1 MYNTYKNNII
11 FRDMI
16 RRNNAMNGNTFYFL
30 WEVSLIE
37 WLQSWLGTVGI
48 AVASA
53 FTMLGE
59 DLVCV
64 AVIGFLYW
72 CWDKSLGKH
81 VGINLL
87 YAVTL
92 SGMIKNIVLRR
103 RPYFDNEGI
112 KCLKNVDS
120 SADIYDISAQG
131 YSFPSIHATKA
142 VTLYTGIGVY
152 TKNKLWMIL
161 GIVLPLLVGI
171 SRFALGVHY
180 PTDVIAGW
188 LLGVIV
194 IFLIPFLKKKIKN
207 RWVFYALLI
216 LTTVPGWFFCR
227 STDFYTGFGFLLGFI
242 LATEFEERFVRF
254 ETTRNVLRWILRLA
268 LGIGLYFVVNTL
280 LKLPFSKD
288 FLDSGTTLA
297 YALRSMRYC
306 VITFIIIGVYPMVF
320 RLGDRIFKKKN

>member
-1 MYNTYKNNII
+1 
-11 FRDMI
+11 
-16 RRNNAMNGNTFYFL
+16 MNGNTFYFL

-53 FTMLGE
+53 FTILGE

-297 YALRSMRYC
+297 YAVRSMRYC

>member
-1 MYNTYKNNII
+1 
-11 FRDMI
+11 MI

-297 YALRSMRYC
+297 YAVRSMRYS